1 MAMQLKHFKIWIR
14 IVVLAL
20 LMIGYNTPISA
31 QEASKNIA
39 LARQYMQNKEY
50 DKALPIFK
58 QVYDQAPFDKSVYD
72 EYLDALMLAAQYEPA
87 EELVTYMSKIRRDDP
102 VMLVDMGKVFEAAG
116 KKKKAEE
123 QYEQALAKIS
133 GEDFRTRQLA
143 DAFSKIEN
151 TEYAVKTY
159 ERARVMMQ
167 NPYLYAAELALLYGK
182 TGNTEQAVNAMMDV
196 LATQPNTIDDIKS
209 SLLQVVDGDDK
220 KMAITQ
226 KQISKRITAQPD
238 NPYWI
243 ELLTWMYVQKGDY
256 EGAWQQ
262 IVALDKKL
270 KEEGERVVNFS
281 KGVAKDGQ
289 YAIALKGYKYVM
301 DKGSSGPMYE
311 QAWDGK
317 IQVLLSQLEEKRPVD
332 QKILAELLKEYKVFL
347 GEYPQYNASQMVR
360 DYAMVQ
366 ARYAGNVDTAIVL
379 LEQTI
384 NAPNAR
390 REFVGESKLDLGDY
404 YLLKDKVWDATLI
417 YSQVDKAFKEDLLGE
432 EARFRNAKLAYYRG
446 DFKWAQTQLSV
457 LKASTTELIA
467 NDALYLSVLITENI
481 PADSNLTP
489 LLRFAYADL
498 LLFQN
503 KTAAS
508 DKLLDSIAVA
518 FPQSALLDDIYMLRA
533 NIATEEGRNSDAIAY
548 LEKILKDYGKDVLGD
563 DAAFKL
569 AVLYEERIKD
579 KAKAIQYYEM
589 LITEYPGSTYVQTA
603 RVKYQKLKS
612 IKAPS
617 S

>member
-1 MAMQLKHFKIWIR
+1 MQLQHFKIWISGF
-14 IVVLAL
+14 VLAF
-20 LMIGYNTPISA
+20 LMLGSIPVSA

-58 QVYDQAPFDKSVYD
+58 QIYDQAPFDKSVYD
-72 EYLDALMLAAQYEPA
+72 EYLDALMLAGQYEPA

-102 VMLVDMGKVFEAAG
+102 VMLVDMGKIFEAAG

-123 QYEQALAKIS
+123 QYEQAIAKIS

-143 DAFSKIEN
+143 DAFSKIDN
-151 TEYAVKTY
+151 TEYAVKAY

-167 NPYLYAAELALLYGK
+167 NPYLYATELALLYGK

-196 LATQPNTIDDIKS
+196 LATQPNTMDDIKS
-209 SLLQVVDGDDK
+209 SLLQVIDGDDK
-220 KMAITQ
+220 KMSITQ

-317 IQVLLSQLEEKRPVD
+317 IQVLLGQLEEKRPVD
-332 QKILAELLKEYKVFL
+332 QKILAELLMEYKTFL
-347 GEYPQYNASQMVR
+347 TEYPQYNASSMVR

-366 ARYAGNVDTAIVL
+366 ARYAGNVDTAVVL
-379 LEQTI
+379 LEQAI

-390 REFVGESKLDLGDY
+390 REFIGESKLDLGDY

-508 DKLLDSIAVA
+508 DKLLDSIAIT

-533 NIATEEGRNSDAIAY
+533 NIATEEGRNTDAIAY

-569 AVLYEERIKD
+569 SVLYEERIKD
-579 KAKAIQYYEM
+579 KVKAIQYYEM

-612 IKAPS
+612 AKPPS

>member
-1 MAMQLKHFKIWIR
+1 MTMQLKHFKIWISGF
-14 IVVLAL
+14 VLVLLMAAYFPVLA
-20 LMIGYNTPISA
+20 
-31 QEASKNIA
+31 QDASKNIA
-39 LARQYMQNKEY
+39 LARQYMQDKEY

-72 EYLDALMLAAQYEPA
+72 EYFDAIMLAGKFDYA

-102 VMLVDMGKVFEAAG
+102 VMLVDMGKVFEASG

-123 QYEQALAKIS
+123 QYESAIAKIS

-143 DAFSKIEN
+143 DAFSKIDN

-159 ERARVMMQ
+159 ERARVMLQ
-167 NPYLYAAELALLYGK
+167 NPYLYATELALLYGK

-196 LATQPNTIDDIKS
+196 LVTQPNTMDDIKS
-209 SLLQVVDGDDK
+209 SLLQVIDGDDK

-262 IVALDKKL
+262 IAALDKKL

-281 KGVAKDGQ
+281 KGATNDGQ

-317 IQVLLSQLEEKRPVD
+317 IRVLLSQLEGKRPVD
-332 QKILAELLKEYKVFL
+332 QKILAELLKEYKTFL
-347 GEYPQYNASQMVR
+347 NEYPQYNTSPLVR

-366 ARYAGNVDTAIVL
+366 ARYAGNVDTAIIL
-379 LEQTI
+379 LEQAI

-417 YSQVDKAFKEDLLGE
+417 YSQVDKTFKEDLLGE

-503 KTAAS
+503 KTAIS
-508 DKLLDSIAVA
+508 DKLLDSISVA
-518 FPQSALLDDIYMLRA
+518 FPESALQDDIYMLRA
-533 NIATEEGRNSDAIAY
+533 NIATEEGRNTDAITY
-548 LEKILKDYGKDVLGD
+548 LEKILKDYAKDVLGD

-569 AVLYEERIKD
+569 AVLYEERLKD

-603 RVKYQKLKS
+603 RVKYQRLKS
-612 IKAPS
+612 IKTPS

>member
-1 MAMQLKHFKIWIR
+1 MQLKHFKIWISG
-14 IVVLAL
+14 IVLVL
-20 LMIGYNTPISA
+20 LMAGCIPVWA
-31 QEASKNIA
+31 QDASKNIA
-39 LARQYMQNKEY
+39 LARQYMQDKEY

-58 QVYDQAPFDKSVYD
+58 QIYDQAPFDKSVYD
-72 EYLDALMLAAQYEPA
+72 EYFDALMLAARYEYA

-102 VMLVDMGKVFEAAG
+102 VMLVDMGKVFEASG

-123 QYEQALAKIS
+123 QYELAITKIS

-143 DAFSKIEN
+143 DAFSKINN

-159 ERARVMMQ
+159 ERARVMLQ
-167 NPYLYAAELALLYGK
+167 NPYLYATELALLYGK

-196 LATQPNTIDDIKS
+196 LVTQPNTMDDIKS
-209 SLLQVVDGDDK
+209 SLLQVIDGDDK

-262 IVALDKKL
+262 IIALDKKL

-281 KGVAKDGQ
+281 KGAAKDGQ
-289 YAIALKGYKYVM
+289 YTIALKGYKYVM

-311 QAWDGK
+311 QAWDGR
-317 IQVLLSQLEEKRPVD
+317 IQVLLNQLEEKRPVD
-332 QKILAELLKEYKVFL
+332 QKILAELLKEYKTFL
-347 GEYPQYNASQMVR
+347 SEYPQYNTSQLVR

-366 ARYAGNVDTAIVL
+366 ARYAGNVDTAIIL
-379 LEQTI
+379 LEQAI

-417 YSQVDKAFKEDLLGE
+417 YSQVDKTFKEDLLGE

-503 KTAAS
+503 KTAVS

-518 FPQSALLDDIYMLRA
+518 FPESALQDDIYMLRA
-533 NIATEEGRNSDAIAY
+533 NIATEEGRNTDAITY

-569 AVLYEERIKD
+569 AVLYEERLKD
-579 KAKAIQYYEM
+579 KVKAIQYYEM
-589 LITEYPGSTYVQTA
+589 LITEYSGSTYVQTA

-612 IKAPS
+612 IKTPS